1 MTIDMTTVLIFAG
14 GKSTRMKEDKSTMFG
29 GVKRIHDECDNTNI
43 SRIITL
49 CGSAERI
56 GLFPGEVWADPV
68 DCRGVLDVV
77 RWSVKQLSDDI
88 LLIPC
93 DGFNITEL
101 GISKLIEQ
109 ENCVPVDE
117 FGNRQPLFARISN
130 PAEIEWEA
138 TSLTGLFTNF
148 PDYENRTISSE
159 FNNFNQSSDLKNRR
173 LK

>member
-1 MTIDMTTVLIFAG
+1 MTTVLIFAG

-173 LK
+173 LQ

>member
-1 MTIDMTTVLIFAG
+1 MTTVLIFAG

-29 GVKRIHDECDNTNI
+29 GVKRIHYECDNTNI

-173 LK
+173 LQ

>member
-1 MTIDMTTVLIFAG
+1 MTTVLIFAG

-159 FNNFNQSSDLKNRR
+159 FNNFNHSSDLKNRR
-173 LK
+173 LQ

>member
-173 LK
+173 LQ